1 MTTEKA
7 LQLTDDEEVVDNMIV
22 ETSEDEDEP
31 GTSRRKKKTKSTEAK
46 TEAKTKTSTKPK
58 TAAAPRA
65 RGKGKSKQSEVGP
78 EEGPAAAEPT
88 TSGGAAL
95 VATPKA
101 RGAGSKG
108 RRAKEAEP
116 EHVDADPSKS
126 TPHSALKEDLPK
138 TFKEVED
145 RLPSFDL
152 PDGIF
157 EQTDPDFD
165 QTMEDVLLTNP
176 PNMLQYVT
184 LRLLWHVTH
193 ENPLKVANNAKA
205 LGKLEVRQKILRIW
219 QERYEEAAETRPE
232 DFWNDAPEVRVDND
246 FEDVEMRKEITEWEH
261 GERLDSITGNEQ
273 KLIGESR
280 GQWTNLDRFSTDSD
294 SKLARHRY
302 GGVNHTVDKWGEL

>member
-7 LQLTDDEEVVDNMIV
+7 LQLTDDEEVADNMMV

-31 GTSRRKKKTKSTEAK
+31 GTSCQKKKTKSTEAK

-65 RGKGKSKQSEVGP
+65 WGKGKSKQSEVGP

-95 VATPKA
+95 VAAPKA

-116 EHVDADPSKS
+116 EHVSDADADPSKS

-152 PDGIF
+152 PDGSS
-157 EQTDPDFD
+157 
-165 QTMEDVLLTNP
+165 N
-176 PNMLQYVT
+176 
-184 LRLLWHVTH
+184 
-193 ENPLKVANNAKA
+193 
-205 LGKLEVRQKILRIW
+205 RQILI
-219 QERYEEAAETRPE
+219 
-232 DFWNDAPEVRVDND
+232 
-246 FEDVEMRKEITEWEH
+246 
-261 GERLDSITGNEQ
+261 SIKRWRTC
-273 KLIGESR
+273 S
-280 GQWTNLDRFSTDSD
+280 
-294 SKLARHRY
+294 
-302 GGVNHTVDKWGEL
+302 